1 VIALFLQNAHYPS
14 REAYL
19 AALAGA
25 MAEEYR
31 TIVAA
36 GLDLQ
41 VDCPDLALSRHML
54 FTHLSDEDFV
64 AVAETHVEALN
75 HALAGIPAEKVRV
88 HICWGNYEGPH
99 VCDIDMAKVLPTLMK
114 VRARYILFETAN
126 PRHGHE
132 WAVFRDR
139 AREIP
144 DDKVLVPGAVDTT
157 TNFVEHPELVAQRLR
172 RFTEVF
178 GADRVVAG
186 SDCGFGT
193 FAGFGAVDPE
203 IAWAKL
209 ATLAEGARR
218 V

>member
-1 VIALFLQNAHYPS
+1 
-14 REAYL
+14 
-19 AALAGA
+19 
-25 MAEEYR
+25 
-31 TIVAA
+31 
-36 GLDLQ
+36 
-41 VDCPDLALSRHML
+41 
-54 FTHLSDEDFV
+54 
-64 AVAETHVEALN
+64 
-75 HALAGIPAEKVRV
+75 
-88 HICWGNYEGPH
+88 
-99 VCDIDMAKVLPTLMK
+99 MAKVFPLLMK
-114 VRARYILFETAN
+114 VPARYILFETAN

-132 WAVFRDR
+132 WRVFRDR

-157 TNFVEHPELVAQRLR
+157 TNFVEHPELVADRLW
-172 RFTEVF
+172 RFVDVV
-178 GADRVVAG
+178 GAERVIAG